1 LFYFQEKESSQRELS
16 PSSPLI
22 TRLNGSSS
30 NNDSKEFI
38 FPNLI
43 RCDDLIPPQMFFKLG
58 GPFGLKVRNDF
69 KNLGLLTVGDVAR
82 LNEEEVR
89 VLPVKEPQVNTVR
102 SVLLE
107 YATQIAKDASITPRH
122 MATMHHEEDTDM
134 RILDSAEEE
143 KENEEKVFKLSEE
156 TLKLAQP
163 VVFAEEVGDN
173 SEGSGHTNARAGEL
187 LEDCNRTQFTEAES
201 EAAVKSEDVKRN
213 LDAANADVIIEKC
226 GVEGTAARK
235 EQILHGANESTT
247 NLATQPPQI
256 EESSRKPARFDVNL
270 PCAGGDEEICVSVD
284 SCVSGESASGQCAVT
299 DKAKEMRFSQCT
311 DIAHQKL
318 EHSDGCTSGLGNMNK
333 EVVARQSLRSSSHG
347 ESAVLE
353 EGDSFSPSASGALI
367 NDIEPESNVALKDV
381 AQTRYIESVPSNDQ
395 AVVKTYAKKVAADGN
410 FGIRVIGE
418 TGEDLPLS
426 LQHNILH
433 DAFEVI
439 EHMPALV
446 GEDSET
452 PSTEDLLKMHGKL
465 ASANAL
471 LCCQMNMLNRLL
483 LNSMK
488 QSVVRRPN
496 SSLLLSLIC
505 FFPICLNTSFY
516 LFTELFRDGET

>member
-1 LFYFQEKESSQRELS
+1 
-16 PSSPLI
+16 
-22 TRLNGSSS
+22 
-30 NNDSKEFI
+30 
-38 FPNLI
+38 
-43 RCDDLIPPQMFFKLG
+43 
-58 GPFGLKVRNDF
+58 
-69 KNLGLLTVGDVAR
+69 
-82 LNEEEVR
+82 
-89 VLPVKEPQVNTVR
+89 
-102 SVLLE
+102 
-107 YATQIAKDASITPRH
+107 
-122 MATMHHEEDTDM
+122 MHHEEDTDM

-410 FGIRVIGE
+410 FGFRVIGE

-426 LQHNILH
+426 LRKY
-433 DAFEVI
+433 F
-439 EHMPALV
+439 
-446 GEDSET
+446 DSFSE
-452 PSTEDLLKMHGKL
+452 
-465 ASANAL
+465 
-471 LCCQMNMLNRLL
+471 R
-483 LNSMK
+483 
-488 QSVVRRPN
+488 
-496 SSLLLSLIC
+496 
-505 FFPICLNTSFY
+505 
-516 LFTELFRDGET
+516 